1 MMRKNVLIAV
11 MCLLPALATGTMKTE
26 KVADVWPDGTPV
38 SSWFH
43 TTEPT
48 DIDKLGKHY
57 HITDYGV
64 VQDSTVLQ
72 TEKIQAVIDK
82 AHEAGGGVIIVPEGI
97 YLSGSLFFKQNTHL
111 HVEEGGKLK
120 GSDDISHFKLLMTRI
135 EGQTRKYFAALVNAD
150 GLDGFT
156 ISGKGAIDGNG
167 LRYWK
172 AFWLRREFNPDCTNV
187 DEMRPRLV
195 YISNSKN
202 VQVSGVHLMNS
213 PFWTSHYYKCENV
226 KLLGLTITSP
236 KEPVKAPSSDA
247 VDIDACKNFLI
258 KDCYMSV
265 NDDAV
270 ALKGGKGV
278 DADKDPDNGGNFNI
292 IIEDC
297 TYGFCHGALTFGS
310 ESIHNKNIILRRIKI
325 NDAKRLFW
333 LKMRPDTPQ
342 NYEHVLIEDIEG
354 SHVGNFLYIRP
365 WTQFFELEGDRDVI
379 MSYASNI
386 TMRNINME
394 CNTVFKVETA
404 DPRGAIDDFNFR
416 LSDFT
421 FENLNL
427 EAKDPQI
434 NDFLVDGFKMKN
446 VVVNG
451 EKVKK

>member
-1 MMRKNVLIAV
+1 MKKILISVLCILPV
-11 MCLLPALATGTMKTE
+11 MASGINKKDKAN
-26 KVADVWPDGTPV
+26 DVWPDGTPMDA
-38 SSWFH
+38 WFH
-43 TTEPT
+43 DVEPT
-48 DIDKLGKHY
+48 DINKLGKHY
-57 HITDYGV
+57 VITDYDV

-72 TEKIQAVIDK
+72 TEKIQAVIDM
-82 AHEAGGGVIIVPEGI
+82 AHETGGGVVIIPEGVF
-97 YLSGSLFFKQNTHL
+97 LSGSLFFKQGTHL
-111 HVEEGGKLK
+111 HVVEGGKLK
-120 GSDDISHFKLLMTRI
+120 GSDDISNFKLLMTRI

-156 ISGKGAIDGNG
+156 ISGSGDIDGNG

-172 AFWLRREFNPDCTNV
+172 SFWLRRAFNPKCTNV

-202 VQVSGVHLMNS
+202 VQISGVHLMNS

-226 KLLGLTITSP
+226 KILGLTITSP
-236 KEPVKAPSSDA
+236 AAPVKAPSSDA
-247 VDIDACKNFLI
+247 IDIDACRNFLI

-265 NDDAV
+265 NDDAI

-278 DADKDPDNGGNFNI
+278 DADKDPDNGGNYNI
-292 IIEDC
+292 LIEDC
-297 TYGFCHGALTFGS
+297 TFGFCHGALTFGS
-310 ESIHNKNIILRRIKI
+310 ESIHNKNIILRRIQI
-325 NDAKRLFW
+325 NHAKRLFW

-342 NYEHVLIEDIEG
+342 NYEYVLIEDING

-365 WTQFFELEGDRDVI
+365 WTQFFDLGEGRDVI

-386 TMRNINME
+386 TMRNINLE
-394 CNTVFKVETA
+394 CSTVFRVATK
-404 DPRGAIDDFNFR
+404 DPRGTIDAFDFR

-427 EAKDPQI
+427 KAKDPQI
-434 NDFLVDGFKMKN
+434 NAHLVDGFKMKN